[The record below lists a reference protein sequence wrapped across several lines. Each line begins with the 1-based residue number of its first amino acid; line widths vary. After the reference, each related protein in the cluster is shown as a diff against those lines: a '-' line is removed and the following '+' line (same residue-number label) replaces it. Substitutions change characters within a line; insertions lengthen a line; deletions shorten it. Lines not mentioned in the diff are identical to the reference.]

1 MPSIAVMNAKGGV
14 GKSTLTMAL
23 AETLAIY
30 HGKRVLLIDSDGQ
43 MSLSLMMMSVDRL
56 NSQRGAGASITGFL
70 RSLLPDAEP
79 VDWRNCVASDVSDL
93 DDAANLHILAGDM
106 DLPLLEREFSAQ
118 GAISRLRSA
127 CRSLLDEAAE
137 YVDLVLVDCAP
148 GISVVTECWLRECD
162 WHLIPAKP
170 DVLAVGGMQYLNA
183 FKRREADADFARH
196 LGVVINM
203 KNLRNET
210 ENTIHELLAASPDWA
225 CFRDAVPWIAH
236 IQKAALYMH
245 DHRSYQNKYPAEA
258 GRALRGL
265 AAEFLERVGL
275 PR

>member
-56 NSQRGAGASITGFL
+56 NTQRGAGASITGFL
-70 RSLLPDAEP
+70 QSVLPTAEP
-79 VDWRNCVASDVSDL
+79 VDWRNCVTGDVSDV
-93 DDAANLHILAGDM
+93 DDAANIYIVAGDM
-106 DLPLLEREFSAQ
+106 DLPLLEREFAAQ
-118 GAISRLRSA
+118 GAIGSLRRA
-127 CRSLLDEAAE
+127 CRSLLEEASE
-137 YVDLVLVDCAP
+137 YVDLVIVDCAP

-170 DVLAVGGMQYLNA
+170 DVLAVSGMQYLNA
-183 FKRREADADFARH
+183 FKKRQPDLGFARH

-210 ENTIHELLAASPDWA
+210 EQNIHEILAASPGWA
-225 CFRDAVPWIAH
+225 CFRDAIPWISH
-236 IQKAALYMH
+236 IQKAALYMPEK
-245 DHRSYQNKYPAEA
+245 RSYQNKYPAEA
-258 GRALRGL
+258 GLALKGL
-265 AAEFLERVGL
+265 ATDLLDRVGML
-275 PR
+275 R